1 MATTRS
7 DIRDR
12 GINRKG
18 TTTLP
23 LAPEASATSEMEIY
37 ARFMRHLRMVPNSRM
52 EIKVLSAIQFT
63 ADMLDLSDALVS
75 KTLIDLGLRVPRAAL
90 PEEYLNFADQSLMR
104 SGFDLGGPKASTLA
118 IKKHWDYIG
127 EDQFASVR
135 AQSVLTFPEV
145 SYV

>member
-12 GINRKG
+12 GQKRKDII
-18 TTTLP
+18 TLP
-23 LAPEASATSEMEIY
+23 LAPEASAISEMEIY
-37 ARFMRHLRMVPNSRM
+37 ARFMRHLRMVPNSKM

-75 KTLIDLGLRVPRAAL
+75 KTLIDLGLRAPRAAL
-90 PEEYLNFADQSLMR
+90 PEEYLDFADQSLMR
-104 SGFDLGGPKASTLA
+104 SGFDLGGPKTSTLA
-118 IKKHWDYIG
+118 IKQHWDHIG
-127 EDQFASVR
+127 EDQFAGIR
-135 AQSVLTFPEV
+135 ARSVLSFPEV